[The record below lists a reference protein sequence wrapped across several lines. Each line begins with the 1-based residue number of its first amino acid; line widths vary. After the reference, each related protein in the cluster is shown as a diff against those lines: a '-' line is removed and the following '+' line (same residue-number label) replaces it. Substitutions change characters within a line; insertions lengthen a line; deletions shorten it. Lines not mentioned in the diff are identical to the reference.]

1 MVAYHTGGV
10 VVTGSNPVV
19 PINSKN
25 SVNKYRLS
33 GLFILDVSARI
44 SD

>member
-10 VVTGSNPVV
+10 VVIGSNPVV
-19 PINSKN
+19 PINSEGG
-25 SVNKYRLS
+25 VNKYRLS
-33 GLFILDVSARI
+33 ELFILDGNAWI